1 MSLFL
6 LVLGCAKQVS
16 WEVQPAPSYELSSLE
31 VSVVAGERGC
41 KRVADELA
49 TALVARPGVRVR
61 PDAPVRLEVRDCEDE
76 VDTTVE
82 LESTYPGLVY
92 STRVFSERRRYDMR
106 GWASATLLVKPETG
120 PAVSLVGGAERR
132 NRTPWDEDRHFEA
145 PGAAVALREAVRRD
159 LAHDLADQLAPL
171 PTTLRRRL
179 YTDPEPGTSRE
190 LHNAAVDAERAG
202 NLDEAL
208 RLAKEAY
215 AANPT
220 ASGMR
225 YIEALQD
232 HAVAV
237 GYALVDPDAI
247 PSEQR

>member
-1 MSLFL
+1 MSIL
-6 LVLGCAKQVS
+6 LLALGCAHQVS
-16 WEVQPAPSYELSSLE
+16 WQVQPAPSYTLPSWE

-49 TALVARPGVRVR
+49 STLSARPGVRVR
-61 PDAPVRLEVRDCEDE
+61 PDAPVRLEVVRCDDE

-82 LESTYPGLVY
+82 LESVYPGLVY
-92 STRVFSERRRYDMR
+92 STRVYKEQRRYEMR
-106 GWASATLLVKPETG
+106 GWASAELVVESAGAPT
-120 PAVSLVGGAERR
+120 VRLTGGAERSER
-132 NRTPWDEDRHFEA
+132 SPWVSEEDLEIPRA
-145 PGAAVALREAVRRD
+145 LSLREAVRRD

-171 PTTLRRRL
+171 PATIRRTLYR
-179 YTDPEPGTSRE
+179 DPEPGTARQ
-190 LHNAAVDAERAG
+190 LHNQAVDAERAG
-202 NLDEAL
+202 DLDNAL

-220 ASGMR
+220 ASAMR

-247 PSEQR
+247 PSEKR